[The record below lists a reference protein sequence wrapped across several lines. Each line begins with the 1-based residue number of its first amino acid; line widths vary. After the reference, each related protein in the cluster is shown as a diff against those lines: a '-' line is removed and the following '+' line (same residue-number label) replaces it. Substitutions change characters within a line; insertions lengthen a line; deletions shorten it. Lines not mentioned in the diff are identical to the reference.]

1 MNKKLVMFVLAA
13 TITALAQGASSSQQ
27 PASQSSDQANVP
39 TGQKVIKDPAEYNA
53 YITALNT
60 QDPAAKATAMEAF
73 IAQYP
78 QSIVKMEA
86 MTQAMAAYQQAGN
99 QQKVEET
106 ARKILEIE
114 PTNVRALA
122 ILVFIETSQAN
133 TPEKVEKVRKDAMS
147 GLDALSKWTKPSD
160 TSDADFAKL
169 RNQMA
174 DIFEGAAGL
183 GYLQIKDY
191 AAARDHLSKAYQI
204 DPTNLQDAYR
214 LGITLLSMTPMDVNG
229 LWYIAKA
236 YNLAGANAAAK
247 KAISDYGKAMYKR
260 YHGGVDGWD
269 ELLAAAAA
277 QPTLSPDFA
286 ASIKP
291 APTECDIA
299 ADAGKN
305 AAELSFQDYEFVL
318 SHRDCSAAAGE
329 SAKKVWQ
336 VIQDKQKAGEVKVKL
351 PGVKVIG
358 SAADFI
364 DAALTEDNQAAN
376 KADVHMIMEKP
387 MLHPPAPGAT
397 IDIIG
402 VFTNYAPNPFMF
414 TMEKGELPAAKVPPK
429 PPLKKAPARRGAATT
444 KRKPAA

>member
-1 MNKKLVMFVLAA
+1 MFVLALTTA
-13 TITALAQGASSSQQ
+13 ALAQGASPSSTQ
-27 PASQSSDQANVP
+27 AADQANAP
-39 TGQKVIKDPAEYNA
+39 TSQKVIKDPAEYNA

-60 QDPAAKATAMEAF
+60 QDPTAKAQAMEAF

-86 MTQAMAAYQQAGN
+86 MTQAMGSYQQAGN
-99 QQKVEET
+99 QPKVEET
-106 ARKILEIE
+106 ARKILDVD

-122 ILVFIETSQAN
+122 ILTFIGASQAN
-133 TPEKVEKVRKDAMS
+133 TAEKVEKVRKDAMS
-147 GLDALSKWTKPSD
+147 GLDALSKWTKPPD
-160 TSDADFAKL
+160 TSDADFEKL
-169 RNQMA
+169 RGQMA

-191 AAARDHLSKAYQI
+191 AAARDHLSKAYKL

-214 LGITLLSMTPMDVNG
+214 LGIALLSMTPMDVNG

-277 QPTLSPDFA
+277 QPTLGPDFA

-305 AAELSFQDYEFVL
+305 AVELSFQDYEFVL
-318 SHRDCSAAAGE
+318 GHRDCSPAAGE

-336 VIQDKQKAGEVKVKL
+336 VIQDKQKGGEVKVRL
-351 PGVKVIG
+351 PGIKVIAA
-358 SAADFI
+358 AADYI
-364 DAALTEDNQAAN
+364 DAALTEDNQQAN

-387 MLHPPAPGAT
+387 ILHPPAAGAT

-402 VFTNYAPNPFMF
+402 VFTSYVPNPFMF
-414 TMEKGELPAAKVPPK
+414 TMEKGELPAAKPGPK
-429 PPLKKAPARRGAATT
+429 TTPTKKGPAGRGAAAT
-444 KRKPAA
+444 KRKPSA

>member
-1 MNKKLVMFVLAA
+1 MKKKLVMFVLAA
-13 TITALAQGASSSQQ
+13 TIGALAQGASPSQT
-27 PASQSSDQANVP
+27 PASQSDQA
-39 TGQKVIKDPAEYNA
+39 TSQKVIKDPAEYNA

-73 IAQYP
+73 IEHYP
-78 QSIVKMEA
+78 QSIAKMEA
-86 MTQAMAAYQQAGN
+86 MTQAMSAYQQAGN
-99 QQKVEET
+99 QAKVEEA
-106 ARKILEIE
+106 ARKILEVE
-114 PTNVRALA
+114 PNNVRAMA
-122 ILVFIETSQAN
+122 ILVFIEASQAT
-133 TPEKVEKVRKDAMS
+133 TPEKVEKARKDAMS

-169 RNQMA
+169 RTQMA

-191 AAARDHLSKAYQI
+191 AAARDHLSKAYQLE
-204 DPTNLQDAYR
+204 PTNLQDAYR
-214 LGITLLSMTPMDVNG
+214 LGIALLSMTPMDVNG

-286 ASIKP
+286 TSIKP
-291 APTECDIA
+291 APTECDVA

-318 SHRDCSAAAGE
+318 SHRDCSPAAGE
-329 SAKKVWQ
+329 SAKTVWQ
-336 VIQDKQKAGEVKVKL
+336 VIQDKQKGGEVKVKL
-351 PGVKVIG
+351 PGVKVIT
-358 SAADFI
+358 SAADFV
-364 DAALTEDNQAAN
+364 DAALTEDNQAAD

-387 MLHPPAPGAT
+387 LLHPPAKGST

-402 VFTNYAPNPFMF
+402 VFTAYAPNPFMF
-414 TMEKGELPAAKVPPK
+414 TMEKGELPGAKPVTK
-429 PPLKKAPARRGAATT
+429 PPVTKKGAT
-444 KRKPAA
+444 KKKK

>member
-1 MNKKLVMFVLAA
+1 
-13 TITALAQGASSSQQ
+13 
-27 PASQSSDQANVP
+27 
-39 TGQKVIKDPAEYNA
+39 
-53 YITALNT
+53 
-60 QDPAAKATAMEAF
+60 
-73 IAQYP
+73 
-78 QSIVKMEA
+78 
-86 MTQAMAAYQQAGN
+86 
-99 QQKVEET
+99 
-106 ARKILEIE
+106 
-114 PTNVRALA
+114 
-122 ILVFIETSQAN
+122 
-133 TPEKVEKVRKDAMS
+133 
-147 GLDALSKWTKPSD
+147 
-160 TSDADFAKL
+160 
-169 RNQMA
+169 
-174 DIFEGAAGL
+174 
-183 GYLQIKDY
+183 
-191 AAARDHLSKAYQI
+191 
-204 DPTNLQDAYR
+204 
-214 LGITLLSMTPMDVNG
+214 MTPMDVNG

-277 QPTLSPDFA
+277 QPTLGPDFA

-336 VIQDKQKAGEVKVKL
+336 VIQDKQKGGEVKVKL
-351 PGVKVIG
+351 PGVKVIS

-364 DAALTEDNQAAN
+364 DAALTEDNQAAD

-387 MLHPPAPGAT
+387 LLHPPAKGST

-402 VFTNYAPNPFMF
+402 VFTAYAPSPFMF

-429 PPLKKAPARRGAATT
+429 TTPTKKGTTT
-444 KRKPAA
+444 KRKSG

>member
-1 MNKKLVMFVLAA
+1 MKRKLVMFVLAL
-13 TITALAQGASSSQQ
+13 TTAAMAQGASPSQTQ
-27 PASQSSDQANVP
+27 PSDQQANVP
-39 TGQKVIKDPAEYNA
+39 TSQKVIKDPAEYNA
-53 YITALNT
+53 YITANNT
-60 QDPAAKATAMEAF
+60 QDPTAKAQAMEAF

-86 MTQAMAAYQQAGN
+86 MTQAMGAYQQAGN
-99 QQKVEET
+99 QPKVEET
-106 ARKILEIE
+106 ARKILGVD
-114 PTNVRALA
+114 PNNVRALA
-122 ILVFIETSQAN
+122 ILVFIGASQA
-133 TPEKVEKVRKDAMS
+133 TTAEKVEKVRKDAMS
-147 GLDALSKWTKPSD
+147 GLDALSKWTLPPD
-160 TSDADFAKL
+160 TTPAEFDKL

-191 AAARDHLSKAYQI
+191 AAARDHLSKAYKL

-214 LGITLLSMTPMDVNG
+214 LGIALLSMTPMDVNG

-269 ELLAAAAA
+269 ELLASAAA
-277 QPTLSPDFA
+277 QPTLGPDFA

-305 AAELSFQDYEFVL
+305 ASELSFQDYEFVL
-318 SHRDCSAAAGE
+318 GHRDCSPAAGE

-336 VIQDKQKAGEVKVKL
+336 VIQDKQKSGEVKVRL
-351 PGVKVIG
+351 PGVKVI
-358 SAADFI
+358 AATSDSI
-364 DAALTEDNQAAN
+364 DAALTEENQTAN
-376 KADVHMIMEKP
+376 KADVHMVMEKP
-387 MLHPPAPGAT
+387 ILHPPAAGAT

-402 VFTNYAPNPFMF
+402 VFTSYAPNPFMF
-414 TMEKGELPAAKVPPK
+414 TMEKGELPAAKPPVK
-429 PPLKKAPARRGAATT
+429 PPVKRTPASATK